1 MKKSLLF
8 LLLLM
13 AGMNAFAQNPTIV
26 TPATNCIVI
35 RNFNTSDEGF
45 SSPSIYGG
53 GDDVAFDWSLSA
65 GAEIESSGLTV
76 RSGSLISPVYLQGSA
91 GAATIGFTYSAPPG
105 AEYRIRI
112 ISGIISSPVEVLANT
127 ANGPVYTPL
136 PSTSGTICLLLSDLD
151 LTAGRMIRFEFTF
164 RLNQPGN
171 IQFDNLSMAAEQL
184 PLPVTFE
191 GFVARKNTDGSLKL
205 LWNVGEEVNVT
216 GYYLESSTD
225 GTHFTT
231 STYLPALG
239 KSIYA
244 ADYPGPLKGTTFFR
258 VRNIDM
264 DGSSKYTPVIRVYAK
279 ESTESFMQVYPMPAT
294 DMITVQHPAYL
305 SSAVLSVVSL
315 EGRVLQQRTVMSNTY
330 QTQLNIQT
338 LPRGIYIL
346 KLQPSDGMVQ
356 SSKLIKN

>member
-8 LLLLM
+8 LLPLM
-13 AGMNAFAQNPTIV
+13 AGISVFAQYPTIV
-26 TPATNCIVI
+26 TPATNCIVV

-53 GDDVAFDWSLSA
+53 VDDVSFNWNLAA
-65 GAEIESSGLTV
+65 GAEIESSGLNNRTA
-76 RSGSLISPVYLQGSA
+76 SLISPVFQQVASGYS
-91 GAATIGFTYSAPPG
+91 TIGFSYIAPHG
-105 AEYRIRI
+105 GDYRIRI
-112 ISGIISSPVEVLANT
+112 ISGVIGSPVEVLANT
-127 ANGPVYTPL
+127 ANGPVYSAL
-136 PSTSGTICLLLSDLD
+136 PGTAGTVCLLLSDAD
-151 LTAGRMIRFEFTF
+151 LTAGRLIRYEFTF
-164 RLNQPGN
+164 RVNQPGDL
-171 IQFDNLSMAAEQL
+171 QFDNFSLEAQQI
-184 PLPVTFE
+184 PLPVIFE

-205 LWNVGEEVNVT
+205 LWNVGEELNVT

-244 ADYPGPLKGTTFFR
+244 ADYPGPLTGTTFFR
-258 VRNIDM
+258 VRNVDL

-279 ESTESFMQVYPMPAT
+279 ENNNSVMQVYPMPAT
-294 DMITVQHPAYL
+294 DMVTVQHPAYL
-305 SSAVLSVVSL
+305 STTVLSVVNM